1 MSNALAIAGVTA
13 VLKDL
18 LNNGVIDHELTTK
31 VGHPVTVTAL
41 PPDRIKVGDDEL
53 PQINLFLYHV
63 APNAGWRNVALPSRD
78 GRGDRIANPPLALD
92 LYYLLTAYGK
102 NDFDGEILLGYA
114 MQMLHETPVLPRQA
128 IRRALGTRPPSGAGG
143 VAVPDDAP
151 PVTGDILP
159 LGPFAATDLADQ
171 VEQIKIAPQSMNT
184 EEVSKLW
191 TALQARYRPTAA
203 YQVSVV
209 LIESSK
215 PVKSA
220 LPVTKRNLVAL
231 PFSQPFIEEI
241 DPQTV
246 LAGGTITLRG
256 RNLKAQ
262 RTKLNFGAAAL
273 ADPTSAT
280 DSEIVATTPAGLLAG
295 VNGVQVVQQI
305 EFGTPADP
313 HSGFE
318 SNVVPFI
325 LAPQITPAL
334 PVSVKPGEL
343 LTLGINPPVGRNQRA
358 SLLIAER
365 SITADAPKANDPQG
379 TLKFQIP
386 TDFPLIPPDV
396 TVRVQVD
403 GAQSPVDTDKDP
415 KSPTFGQITGPKI
428 TVTA

>member
-41 PPDRIKVGDDEL
+41 PPDRIKVGEDEL

-78 GRGDRIANPPLALD
+78 GLGDRIANPPLALD
-92 LYYLLTAYGK
+92 LYYLLTAYGMK
-102 NDFDGEILLGYA
+102 DFDGEILLGYA

-128 IRRALGTRPPSGAGG
+128 IRTALGTPPNG
-143 VAVPDDAP
+143 AP
-151 PVTGDILP
+151 PVTGDILLP
-159 LGPFAATDLADQ
+159 LGPFVATDLADQ

-215 PVKSA
+215 PAKSA

-256 RNLKAQ
+256 RNLRGQ
-262 RTKLNFGAAAL
+262 RTKLNFGTTAL

-280 DSEIVATTPAGLLAG
+280 DSEIVATAPGELPAG
-295 VNGVQVVQQI
+295 VNGVQVVHQI

-325 LAPQITPAL
+325 LAPQITPAM
-334 PVSVKPGEL
+334 PVSVKPGEP

-365 SITADAPKANDPQG
+365 SITADAPKAEDPPG
-379 TLKFQIP
+379 TRKFQIP

-403 GAQSPVDTDKDP
+403 GAQSPVDIDKDP